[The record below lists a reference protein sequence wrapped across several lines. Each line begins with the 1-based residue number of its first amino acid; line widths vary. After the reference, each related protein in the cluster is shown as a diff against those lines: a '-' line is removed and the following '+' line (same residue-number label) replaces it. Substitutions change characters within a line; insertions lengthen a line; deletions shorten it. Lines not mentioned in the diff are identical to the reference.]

1 MKKSLLALASF
12 AAMTSA
18 AWAQSSVT
26 LFGIVDLAARQVK
39 NGSAGSQKALSSGGN
54 GTSRFGL
61 RGVEDL
67 GGGLSAAFHLEAA
80 VNPDVGTAQADKFW
94 GRRSTVSLRGRFGE
108 LRLGRD
114 YTPNAYNTF
123 GDEFGV
129 VGVGSVGIFT
139 YGSGS
144 NLGSPATTVL
154 RTDNGITYFL
164 PDNLGGVYGS
174 VQITAGE
181 GVVGNKH
188 AGGRLGYAGGPIDV
202 SASVGKTE
210 LTGAT
215 PDFKV
220 SNVAFN
226 YNFGFAKLHTFYDVK
241 DWTPRKQK
249 VASIGVSVPMGQGEI
264 RAGYAKADRSGGA
277 VGSGFG
283 DADDS
288 TRLGIGYVYALS
300 KRTVMYGTYGRVTND
315 GAANSTVVYAPV
327 AGMLGGQTSTGFEV
341 GLRHAF

>member
-1 MKKSLLALASF
+1 MKKSLLALA
-12 AAMTSA
+12 ALTAMSTA
-18 AWAQSSVT
+18 VWAQSSVT

-39 NGSAGSQKALSSGGN
+39 NGSAGSQKQLASGSN

-67 GGGLSAAFHLEAA
+67 GGGLFASFHLEAA
-80 VNPDVGTAQADKFW
+80 VNPDTGTAQADKFW

-174 VQITAGE
+174 VQIAAGE

-188 AGGRLGYAGGPIDV
+188 AGGRLGYAAGPVDV

-210 LTGAT
+210 ISGAA

-226 YNFGFAKLHTFYDVK
+226 YNFGFVKLHTLYDVK
-241 DWTPRKQK
+241 DWAPRKQK
-249 VASIGVSVPMGQGEI
+249 VTSIGLSAPMGQFEF
-264 RAGYAKADRSGGA
+264 RVGYAKADRSGGA
-277 VGSGFG
+277 VGSGFAN
-283 DADDS
+283 ADDS
-288 TRLGIGYVYALS
+288 TRFGIGTVYALS
-300 KRTVMYGTYGRVTND
+300 KRTVLYGTYGRVTNK
-315 GAANSTVVYAPV
+315 GAASSTVVYAPV
-327 AGMLGGQTSTGFEV
+327 AGMLGGQTSTGFET